1 MSRILHTLHPGL
13 MACLLVEMLIKR
25 GESIKK
31 FIWVMCLVCVFGV
44 GTAQAE
50 EVKTGEYFAV
60 KGGVDKYHDFE
71 TGLAIMGSWGSY
83 LTDSWRVEAEVSY
96 RSSSDSGSG
105 IAPLLGST
113 TLEFT
118 ASNVG
123 AMLNGVY
130 ELDIHPN
137 LRPYVIGGVGGSLYL
152 WELDFQTRYGGGS
165 LDGSEFA
172 FAYQGGGGLRY
183 VINTAWA
190 LETEYRF
197 FGTPDV
203 ELQVR
208 QGSRTVTAAEIPNEH
223 SSFLVGLSYQ
233 F

>member
-1 MSRILHTLHPGL
+1 MSRILHTLCPGL
-13 MACLLVEMLIKR
+13 MACLMVERLKMLIER
-25 GESIKK
+25 GEWIKK
-31 FIWVMCLVCVFGV
+31 FICVTCLVCVFGV
-44 GTAQAE
+44 GTAYAE
-50 EVKTGEYFAV
+50 EVKTRQYFTV
-60 KGGVDKYHDFE
+60 KGGVDKYHDFG
-71 TGLAIMGSWGSY
+71 TGLAIMGSGGSY
-83 LTDSWRVEAEVSY
+83 LTESWRVETEVSY

-105 IAPLLGST
+105 IVPLLGPT

-118 ASNVG
+118 ARNVG

-130 ELDIHPN
+130 ELDLHPN

-152 WELDFQTRYGGGS
+152 WELDVQTRYGGGS

-183 VINTAWA
+183 VINAAWA
-190 LETEYRF
+190 LEVEYRF

-203 ELQVR
+203 ELQVG
-208 QGSRTVTAAEIPNEH
+208 QVTEEVSNEH
-223 SSFLVGLSYQ
+223 SSGLVGLSYQ